1 LEIRPPTST
10 SQGIEP
16 LAGFAPIQRIAHYGA
31 MNDQS
36 RGWAEQMSTG
46 LAVVDGMLRVQWI
59 NPALAELL
67 GLGLRHA
74 QGQSLTAL
82 LQDSGVAQQAAR
94 SLAEQRS
101 VQCRGVVLSGMHSGG
116 QRVDVSLQPLDA
128 ASLLV
133 EVHALADSAPVVSPL
148 SATLRGFA
156 HEVKNPLAGLRGAA
170 QLLQRRLD
178 DADMQALAGLV
189 IAEADRLAALANRL
203 LHHDGA
209 PHLGAVNLHQ
219 LLERLSDLIQAEPSP
234 PRLRHDYD
242 PSLPDVHGDADR
254 LQQVMLNLARNA
266 IEAGAQTLTLR
277 SRVEHGVR
285 LGERMFRSALRM
297 DVIDDGPGVPAALR
311 DTLFEPLV
319 SGRADGTGL
328 GLALSREIA
337 HEHGGELRYVSR
349 PGETVFSLYLPL
361 PPRSTATASAGRS
374 DG

>member
-1 LEIRPPTST
+1 MSE
-10 SQGIEP
+10 Q
-16 LAGFAPIQRIAHYGA
+16 
-31 MNDQS
+31 QS
-36 RGWAEQMSTG
+36 LSWVEQMSTG
-46 LAVVDGMLRVQWI
+46 LVVVDGQLRVQWI

-74 QGQSLTAL
+74 QGQPLA
-82 LQDSGVAQQAAR
+82 GVLPDAGVVERAVR
-94 SLAEQRS
+94 SLVEQRS
-101 VQCRGVVLSGMHSGG
+101 VQCRGVVLPGG
-116 QRVDVSLQPLDA
+116 QRVDVALQPLGAD
-128 ASLLV
+128 SLLV
-133 EVHALADSAPVVSPL
+133 EVHVLVESAPFVSPL

-178 DADMQALAGLV
+178 DADMRGLAGLV

-209 PHLGAVNLHQ
+209 PQLGPVNLHQ

-234 PRLRHDYD
+234 PRLRYDYD

-266 IEAGAQTLTLR
+266 IEAGAQVLTLR

-285 LGERMFRSALRM
+285 LGERMLRSALRL

-361 PPRSTATASAGRS
+361 PPRVGAAVISSGRS

>member
-1 LEIRPPTST
+1 MSE
-10 SQGIEP
+10 
-16 LAGFAPIQRIAHYGA
+16 
-31 MNDQS
+31 QS
-36 RGWAEQMSTG
+36 FQSWAEQMATG
-46 LAVVDGMLRVQWI
+46 LAVVDGHLRVQWI
-59 NPALAELL
+59 NAALAELL

-74 QGQSLTAL
+74 QGQALAAL
-82 LQDSGVAQQAAR
+82 LQDPGVAEQAAR
-94 SLAEQRS
+94 SLVEQRS
-101 VQCRGVVLSGMHSGG
+101 VQCRGVALSGAHGG
-116 QRVDVSLQPLDA
+116 RQRVDVSLQPLDEN
-128 ASLLV
+128 SLLV
-133 EVHALADSAPVVSPL
+133 EVHALAESSPTVSPL

-189 IAEADRLAALANRL
+189 IAEADRLATLANRL

-209 PHLGAVNLHQ
+209 PRWGEVNLHQ
-219 LLERLSDLIQAEPSP
+219 LLERLSELIQAEPSP

-266 IEAGAQTLTLR
+266 IEAGAQTLILR

-285 LGERMFRSALRM
+285 VGDRMFRSALRL
-297 DVIDDGPGVPAALR
+297 DVIDDGPGVPASLR

-337 HEHGGELRYVSR
+337 YEHGGELRFVSR
-349 PGETVFSLYLPL
+349 PGETMFSLYLPL
-361 PPRSTATASAGRS
+361 PPRVGAAVTAGRS

>member
-1 LEIRPPTST
+1 MREPSLE
-10 SQGIEP
+10 
-16 LAGFAPIQRIAHYGA
+16 
-31 MNDQS
+31 
-36 RGWAEQMSTG
+36 WAEQMSTG
-46 LAVVDGMLRVQWI
+46 LALVDGQLRVRWI

-74 QGQSLTAL
+74 QGQFLAGL
-82 LQDSGVAQQAAR
+82 LPDGSVAEQAAR
-94 SLAEQRS
+94 CLAEQRS
-101 VQCRGVVLSGMHSGG
+101 VQCRDVALSGM
-116 QRVDVSLQPLDA
+116 QRDGVRADVSLQPLDA
-128 ASLLV
+128 ESVLV
-133 EVHALADSAPVVSPL
+133 EVHALAESTPAVSPL

-178 DADMQALAGLV
+178 DADMQALAAMV

-209 PHLGAVNLHQ
+209 PRLGAVNLHQ
-219 LLERLSDLIQAEPSP
+219 LLERLNDLIRAEPSP
-234 PRLRHDYD
+234 PHLRHDYD

-254 LQQVMLNLARNA
+254 LLQVMLNLARNA
-266 IEAGAQTLTLR
+266 IDAGAHTLTLR

-285 LGERMFRSALRM
+285 VGERTLRSALRL
-297 DVIDDGPGVPAALR
+297 DVIDDGPGVPPALR

-319 SGRADGTGL
+319 SGRVDGTGL
-328 GLALSREIA
+328 GLAISREIA

-361 PPRSTATASAGRS
+361 PPRAGVASGKN